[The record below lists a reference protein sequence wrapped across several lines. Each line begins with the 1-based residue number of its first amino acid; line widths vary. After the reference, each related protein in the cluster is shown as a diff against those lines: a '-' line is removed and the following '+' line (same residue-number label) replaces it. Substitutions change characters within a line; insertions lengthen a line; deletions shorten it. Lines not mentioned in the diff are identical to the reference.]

1 MTINLMCMRI
11 STHGESDIHI
21 SSENYEENG
30 NDVKYPSR
38 TNHVSYIYALRSGLV
53 GKKKNLRFET
63 HISLGCYPPAPKP
76 CQPLEY

>member
-38 TNHVSYIYALRSGLV
+38 TNHVSYICPEKWASR
-53 GKKKNLRFET
+53 KKKKFT
-63 HISLGCYPPAPKP
+63 I
-76 CQPLEY
+76 